1 MRLQWILWK
10 YLIGRTARAYNIL
23 DPVQLLAKLR
33 SFSQP
38 SEVQEPIELLRA
50 GIIFQARGLIN
61 ARVIQ
66 YNLNWI
72 WPYWVVRQYDP
83 ADHSFVPRA
92 FSFSHINLTHRDW
105 TAVGR
110 HDLPVYPLVD
120 PHGMITPLFDG
131 WSLDFWFIPE
141 KGEALLPSKLHHVSQ
156 KVRFN
161 PHFRVHT
168 VAKKN
173 GDQIESEASLEVAD
187 KRPRLVVQIRARSPR
202 SGDLVVSLRPFN
214 SEGIS
219 FVDDVQMVA
228 DNSGWVVNK
237 KTYVDMAPVPDR
249 VQFSNFQKGDVF
261 HRLSRD
267 LTSRDSI
274 QCKLGLCS
282 AAALFKV
289 DRDQTR
295 QVTLSIP
302 LSRELRRQRPVQQPG
317 RYSWDEFLKGT
328 CRVNLPDERIQ
339 FLFENAVRTLLMLSA
354 ADVYPGP
361 YTYRRFWFRDACL
374 MLQPMLYLG
383 FKNRT
388 QRLLQQ
394 FMARQDADGYFL
406 SQKGEWD
413 SNGQVLWIIGKYQQA
428 TQRPLPDQ
436 WIKAILKGVRWIMA
450 KRLPKG
456 GDTMH
461 GGLLPAGF
469 SAEHLGPNDFYFWD
483 DFWAIAGLRSA
494 ARISRMSVSGAV
506 ADDLDLAANDFEQT
520 VWQVIESI
528 GEDKSQGGI
537 PASPYRGLDAGAIGS
552 MVADYPLQLLPAG
565 DRRIMATLN
574 RLLEAHTFH
583 AGFFQDMV
591 HSGVNAYLTLDLAQT
606 LLRAGDMRFRQL
618 IETVA
623 DLASP
628 TGNWP
633 EAIHPFSG
641 GGCMGDGQHGW
652 AAAEWVMMIRN
663 LFVREEGSRLVLGSG
678 IFPQWLQSGSRIS
691 FGPALTD
698 FGSIRIDLSQ
708 TNGSWKLNF
717 DGQWHAAPQ
726 SVEIRV
732 PGFEVQYVNR
742 NRGSFD
748 LRQHG

>member
-1 MRLQWILWK
+1 MHLQWILWK

-38 SEVQEPIELLRA
+38 SEVQEPMELLRA

-72 WPYWVVRQYDP
+72 WPYWVVRQYNP
-83 ADHSFVPRA
+83 EDHSFVPRA

-141 KGEALLPSKLHHVSQ
+141 KGEALLPSKLRHVSQ
-156 KVRFN
+156 KVRFS
-161 PHFRVHT
+161 PHYSVHT
-168 VAKKN
+168 VAEKN
-173 GDQIESEASLEVAD
+173 GDQIESEASLEVVD
-187 KRPRLVVQIRARSPR
+187 KRPRLVVRIRAHSPQ

-219 FVDDVQMVA
+219 FVEDVQMVA
-228 DNSGWVVNK
+228 GNSGWVVNK
-237 KTYVDMAPVPDR
+237 KTYVEMDPVPDR

-261 HRLSRD
+261 HRLSRAP
-267 LTSRDSI
+267 TSRDSI
-274 QCKLGLCS
+274 QCKLGLIS
-282 AAALFKV
+282 AAALFKM

-339 FLFENAVRTLLMLSA
+339 FLFDNAVRTLLMLSA
-354 ADVYPGP
+354 ADAYPGP

-383 FKNRT
+383 FKNRA

-394 FMARQDADGYFL
+394 FMARQDTDGYFL

-413 SNGQVLWIIGKYQQA
+413 SNGQVLWIIGKYQQT
-428 TQRPLPDQ
+428 TQRPLPDL
-436 WIKAILKGVRWIMA
+436 WIKAILKGARWIMA

-456 GDTMH
+456 GGTIH

-494 ARISRMSVSGAV
+494 ARISRTSVSGAM
-506 ADDLDLAANDFEQT
+506 ADDLDLAANDFEKT

-528 GEDKSQGGI
+528 GEDKSQGGL

-552 MVADYPLQLLPAG
+552 MVADYPLQLLPPG
-565 DRRIMATLN
+565 DRRIMVTLN

-583 AGFFQDMV
+583 GGFFQDMV

-606 LLRAGDMRFRQL
+606 LLRAGDTRFRKL

-652 AAAEWVMMIRN
+652 AAAEWVMIIRN
-663 LFVREEGSRLVLGSG
+663 LFVREEGNRLILGSG
-678 IFPQWLQSGSRIS
+678 IFPQWLQNGSRIS

-698 FGSIRIDLSQ
+698 FGPIRIDLSK

-717 DGQWHAAPQ
+717 DGQWYTAPQ
-726 SVEIRV
+726 DVEIRV
-732 PGFEVQYVNR
+732 PGFEVQYVNE
-742 NRGSFD
+742 NRGSFE
-748 LRQHG
+748 LKQHG